1 MSAPA
6 KAAKVSA
13 VKVAQKPPGQT
24 KKQAAAVT
32 EKSDSGRMDKE
43 IVKAVLASPLTVP
56 WCVNSRTGCRDGMA
70 VDSCFRP
77 NIPRHLQFSVLQ
89 TIPQLVPENVAP
101 YHVSRQRCQKQ
112 ASRRKQKDRRKA
124 QANAKTTSGV
134 GGTGVNGE
142 KATINEASKM
152 EDREISAAKTST
164 GPGGDQKGAR
174 KRASAP
180 PIAARPAKKA
190 RKDASED
197 TTSKNPQLTTP
208 EILQHLVIGTNETI
222 KELERNIDE
231 LKLRLMMIADRLN
244 ETQNKGKQK
253 RAAPRPEDL
262 LPTAPLS
269 PSSSS
274 SPSPPPSPQQIHQ
287 ALPDPPGRGAQD
299 SSARGVSAHLA
310 KPKLSPI
317 GWILIPLPSI
327 SPQSIVSPIPQYCA
341 TYNSL
346 LYQWLQLKK
355 VAEKRIPQTQL
366 ADVLEESRDEI
377 RVVPLGK
384 VELEM
389 SQMIGLRRVACLSIR
404 VSGRI
409 VRLR

>member
-1 MSAPA
+1 M
-6 KAAKVSA
+6 
-13 VKVAQKPPGQT
+13 
-24 KKQAAAVT
+24 
-32 EKSDSGRMDKE
+32 
-43 IVKAVLASPLTVP
+43 AS
-56 WCVNSRTGCRDGMA
+56 
-70 VDSCFRP
+70 
-77 NIPRHLQFSVLQ
+77 
-89 TIPQLVPENVAP
+89 

-112 ASRRKQKDRRKA
+112 DSRRKQKDRRKA
-124 QANAKTTSGV
+124 QDNAKAVSAG

-142 KATINEASKM
+142 KAKIHEASKV

-174 KRASAP
+174 KRASTP

-190 RKDASED
+190 RKDASE
-197 TTSKNPQLTTP
+197 TTTTKEPQLTTP

-231 LKLRLMMIADRLN
+231 LKLRLMMIADKLN

-274 SPSPPPSPQQIHQ
+274 SPSPPPSPLQTHQ
-287 ALPDPPGRGAQD
+287 ALPDPPERSGQD
-299 SSARGVSAHLA
+299 SSTRGVSAHLA

-366 ADVLEESRDEI
+366 ADVLGESRDEI

-389 SQMIGLRRVACLSIR
+389 SQIIGLRRVACLSIR

-409 VRLR
+409 VRL